1 MLDEFNYGGVNRI
14 SPESASP
21 VIGVYRQETMIGAA
35 GNVSHNIVQLGGQS
49 IFIGMV
55 GEDEAGRKLM
65 NEIAGVPGIECYVLV
80 DRTRLTTR
88 KIRFVSEHHST
99 HLLRADWEQP
109 RRIDA
114 DLEKTAIDRALAV
127 LPRVQ
132 AVVLSDYA
140 KGMLTPHIMRTIIDA
155 ARKQGTPVVVDPK
168 GSDYA
173 K

>member
-35 GNVSHNIVQLGGQS
+35 GNVSHNIVRMGGQS

-65 NEIAGVPGIECYVLV
+65 SEIAQVPKIESYVLV
-80 DRTRLTTR
+80 DRSRLTTR

-99 HLLRADWEQP
+99 HLLRADWERVSP
-109 RRIDA
+109 IEGET
-114 DLEKTAIDRALAV
+114 EKRVLDRALAA
-127 LPRVQ
+127 LPR
-132 AVVLSDYA
+132 AASVVLSDYA
-140 KGMLTPHIMRTIIDA
+140 KGLLTPRLVRALIGA
-155 ARKQGTPVVVDPK
+155 AAKLGKPVVVD
-168 GSDYA
+168 
-173 K
+173 